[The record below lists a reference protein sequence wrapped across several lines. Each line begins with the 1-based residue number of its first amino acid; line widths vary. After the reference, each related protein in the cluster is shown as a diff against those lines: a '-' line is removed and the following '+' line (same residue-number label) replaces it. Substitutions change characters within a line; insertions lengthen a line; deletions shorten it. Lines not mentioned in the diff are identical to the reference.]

1 MAYKSFII
9 KASGNE
15 AGENVISGMFQAL
28 YHARYKLIEGVKLK
42 FTEMKENT
50 AAVGDREF
58 SVALH
63 QLQEANSI
71 SVAFGNMA
79 RRDGPA
85 EKIIERC
92 PGLNPVRSMA
102 GKCISESYRGIDI
115 MWRSAR

>member
-1 MAYKSFII
+1 MGELDES
-9 KASGNE
+9 
-15 AGENVISGMFQAL
+15 GENVISGMFQAL
-28 YHARYKLIEGVKLK
+28 YHARYKLVEDVKLN

-50 AAVGDREF
+50 AAVGDRKF

-79 RRDGPA
+79 RRDRPA

-102 GKCISESYRGIDI
+102 GKCISESYRG
-115 MWRSAR
+115 ST

>member
-1 MAYKSFII
+1 MVYMSFII
-9 KASGNE
+9 KASRNE
-15 AGENVISGMFQAL
+15 SGENVISGMFQAL
-28 YHARYKLIEGVKLK
+28 YHERYKLIEDVK
-42 FTEMKENT
+42 FNFAETKENT

-71 SVAFGNMA
+71 FVAFRNMA
-79 RRDGPA
+79 RRDRPA
-85 EKIIERC
+85 EKTIERC

-115 MWRSAR
+115 MRGSAR

>member
-1 MAYKSFII
+1 MSFII

-15 AGENVISGMFQAL
+15 SGENVISGMFQAL
-28 YHARYKLIEGVKLK
+28 YHARYKLVEDVKLN

-50 AAVGDREF
+50 VAVGDRKF

-79 RRDGPA
+79 RRDRPA

-102 GKCISESYRGIDI
+102 GKCVNESYRG
-115 MWRSAR
+115 ST

>member
-15 AGENVISGMFQAL
+15 AGENVIWEMFQAL
-28 YHARYKLIEGVKLK
+28 YYARYKLIEDVKLN

-50 AAVGDREF
+50 AAVGDMEF

-63 QLQEANSI
+63 QLREANSI

-79 RRDGPA
+79 RRDRPA

-92 PGLNPVRSMA
+92 PGLNPLRSMA

-115 MWRSAR
+115 MRGSAR